1 VENPGK
7 LFHATPTQN
16 VERIMREGLVPCV
29 TFMQADLDV
38 ELTNLSTKDESDL
51 VVFFRHINGVGDEET
66 GELLD
71 TVTLLEV
78 DVRDIPLVWPGQD
91 GDHHYEVR
99 QLITPRSHPGRVHV
113 HAGTGRGVDQGAGDG
128 RFQLNVI

>member
-99 QLITPRSHPGRVHV
+99 QLITPDRIRVV
-113 HAGTGRGVDQGAGDG
+113 STCTLAQAEAWVKEQETAGSSSM
-128 RFQLNVI
+128 